1 MPGLMELQVKVV
13 SALVNK
19 GVSIVH
25 LGEHVAADLRE
36 KIEEI
41 TR

>member
-19 GVSIVH
+19 GVS
-25 LGEHVAADLRE
+25 LSTSMRACGGGY
-36 KIEEI
+36 K
-41 TR
+41 

>member
-19 GVSIVH
+19 GVSLVH
-25 LGEHVAADLRE
+25 LCEH
-36 KIEEI
+36 EE
-41 TR
+41 TMRA

>member
-19 GVSIVH
+19 GES
-25 LGEHVAADLRE
+25 LSTSGRLSENRLTYCGQA
-36 KIEEI
+36 
-41 TR
+41 